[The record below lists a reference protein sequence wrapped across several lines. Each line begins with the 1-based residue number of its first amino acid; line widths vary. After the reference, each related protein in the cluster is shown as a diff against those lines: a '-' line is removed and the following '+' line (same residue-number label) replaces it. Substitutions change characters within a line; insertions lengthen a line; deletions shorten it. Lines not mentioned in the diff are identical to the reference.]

1 MVAENPVSPV
11 LHQEIPP
18 ALVYEV
24 LNGRPL
30 YYRGYK
36 EVLSGPSTLES
47 VMGSSD
53 SQGAIV
59 SLSNAVVWNGIDRK
73 RYRTVSNETGL
84 QFGKGDHVSVD
95 IGIFEKSLV
104 PVLKGKYFD
113 VSA

>member
-1 MVAENPVSPV
+1 MVAENPVPPV

-18 ALVYEV
+18 VLVYEV

-36 EVLSGPSTLES
+36 EVLSVSTLES

-59 SLSNAVVWNGIDRK
+59 SLSNAVV
-73 RYRTVSNETGL
+73 
-84 QFGKGDHVSVD
+84 
-95 IGIFEKSLV
+95 
-104 PVLKGKYFD
+104 
-113 VSA
+113 

>member
-11 LHQEIPP
+11 LHQEIPL

-36 EVLSGPSTLES
+36 EVLSGTSTLES

-73 RYRTVSNETGL
+73 RSGL
-84 QFGKGDHVSVD
+84 YQTRQDYNLAKV
-95 IGIFEKSLV
+95 IMYPLILV
-104 PVLKGKYFD
+104 FSRRAWCLY
-113 VSA
+113 